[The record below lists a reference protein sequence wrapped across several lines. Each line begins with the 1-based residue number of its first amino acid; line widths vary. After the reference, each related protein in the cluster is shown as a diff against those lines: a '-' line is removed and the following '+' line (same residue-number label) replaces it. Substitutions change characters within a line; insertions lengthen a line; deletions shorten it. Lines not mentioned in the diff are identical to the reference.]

1 VKDIA
6 ARRSVLSNRIKSAPE
21 KENNDASGI
30 LRLFDYFELTVLLR
44 PSAPKTIFLRPA
56 HPFSLA
62 INFSSGG
69 RCVFI
74 NM

>member
-44 PSAPKTIFLRPA
+44 RKQFFFGRRIPSPSPLIFLLEGA
-56 HPFSLA
+56 AYL
-62 INFSSGG
+62 
-69 RCVFI
+69 
-74 NM
+74 